1 MDVKLHG
8 ITFIYENNEISKA
21 HVAFQ
26 AKDVIS
32 DPEGNIILE
41 NSTLNGTLVLAKE
54 DVEEYQ
60 EVFNSIAQR
69 IKQRLAERLLR
80 KEGV

>member
-60 EVFNSIAQR
+60 EVFSSIAQR
-69 IKQRLAERLLR
+69 IKQRLAERLMPN
-80 KEGV
+80 EGV